1 MGISNEE
8 RKRYFFL
15 YTQDWRNSLLKLKD
29 VVEADKKKIVQ
40 NWIDGIDT
48 LVGESL
54 AGIVTNKVSIEVP
67 YTKLV
72 TNFHS
77 YEGMDQIIVY
87 RSDDWYKNELKSR
100 LGFVTTYVDKEFVN
114 PNIKALAAFWDSY
127 EKLETLIHPVY
138 RHRDE
143 LFNFKEL
150 ERLFGQ
156 ILNEKSLLFDDDV
169 TQLENAL
176 IWKYN
181 YFWDIFDTAEGD
193 TEEIYQKA
201 ISTSI
206 GDIVEHFKKK
216 EDKEWLEERQRVWES
231 NLFESPNNINHFCTP
246 PTEKDLNQIVEET
259 FDIDKLQTAINDL
272 QYFYGYFGA
281 SDYVLEKLEYLQYQ
295 TKIELKIQKQL
306 AKAK

>member
-15 YTQDWRNSLLKLKD
+15 YTRDWRNSLLKLKD
-29 VVEADKKKIVQ
+29 VVEGNKKKIVQ
-40 NWIDGIDT
+40 NWIDGIDI

-54 AGIVTNKVSIEVP
+54 AGIVTNRLSIEVP

-72 TNFHS
+72 TNFS
-77 YEGMDQIIVY
+77 VYADIKPEIVY
-87 RSDDWYKNELKSR
+87 HSEKWYREKLSSK
-100 LGFVTTYVDKEFVN
+100 LGFVSLIVGEESLN
-114 PNIKALAAFWDSY
+114 PHMLTLAAFWDSY

-138 RHRDE
+138 RGRDE
-143 LFNFKEL
+143 FFNFKEL

-181 YFWDIFDTAEGD
+181 YFWDIFDTTEG
-193 TEEIYQKA
+193 EIIELYQKA
-201 ISTSI
+201 ITTSI
-206 GDIVEHFKKK
+206 GDIVMHFKKK
-216 EDKEWLEERQRVWES
+216 EDTEWLEERQRAWES
-231 NLFESPNNINHFCTP
+231 KLFESPNNISHFCTP

-259 FDIDKLQTAINDL
+259 FDIATLQTAFNDL
-272 QYFYGYFGA
+272 TYFHGYHWF
-281 SDYVLEKLEYLQYQ
+281 SDDFLEKLEYLQYQ

>member
-15 YTQDWRNSLLKLKD
+15 YVQDWRNSLLKLKD
-29 VVEADKKKIVQ
+29 VVEASKKKIVQ

-54 AGIVTNKVSIEVP
+54 AGIVTNRVSIEVP

-72 TNFHS
+72 TNFS
-77 YEGMDQIIVY
+77 VYADIKPEIVY
-87 RSDDWYKNELKSR
+87 RSEKWYREKLSSK
-100 LGFVTTYVDKEFVN
+100 LGFVSLIVGEESLN
-114 PNIKALAAFWDSY
+114 PHMLTLAAFWDSY

-138 RHRDE
+138 RGRDE
-143 LFNFKEL
+143 FFNFKEL

-181 YFWDIFDTAEGD
+181 YFWDIFNTAEGEI
-193 TEEIYQKA
+193 TELYQKA
-201 ISTSI
+201 ITTSI
-206 GDIVEHFKKK
+206 GDIVRHFEK
-216 EDKEWLEERQRVWES
+216 EEEKERIEFAQR
-231 NLFESPNNINHFCTP
+231 NLNQKPYKNRVNISHFCEV
-246 PTEKDLNQIVEET
+246 PTEESLEKVIEET
-259 FDIDKLQTAINDL
+259 FDIDELQTAFNDL
-272 QYFYGYFGA
+272 QYFHGLTNY
-281 SDYVLEKLEYLQYQ
+281 SINTLEKLEYLQYQ